1 MPDQRE
7 PKQAGLGRQF
17 GQPGVIGQSGGLK
30 PKVGEPGTGPVQEG
44 VDSKFLEKPPQLAG
58 GRRPL
63 DQVDEMHLDPPLSK
77 ETEGLPAVR
86 TFPGSEHLDFHY
98 PSFPVRNESNCTR
111 QVLRVCKYPMSLHLL
126 PGRKP
131 GDNMFRTS
139 VLAALLAVG
148 GTVPLFG
155 QGWVDIER
163 RPGVVAPFSSIV
175 RTSSQVRVTVE
186 GRVARVEVEEQFRN
200 TGGGVAEGTYLYPM
214 PGEAVF
220 TDFSLW
226 MGEQEVRG
234 EMMQAEQARGIYEEI
249 VRRLRDPA
257 LLTLEGH
264 GLIRA
269 RVFPIAAGDT
279 RKIVLRY
286 TQMLDRSGDALRL
299 RYAIG
304 NRSQRE
310 TGRGDVRVQPGDVF
324 SFRVT
329 LPDASTMGTP
339 YSPTHQITT
348 RETGGHL
355 VVTLDPDASGDV
367 DLFIPLRRG
376 LVGTSLVTHAPGGE
390 DGFFMLL
397 LSPPTSEEGNTV
409 PRDLSLVVD
418 VSGSMSGEK
427 IEQARAAILQ
437 ALESLNSAD
446 RFRLIAFSSTVRN
459 FRQGFVPATPANIAA
474 ARRFAENLNANG
486 GTNIEGAL
494 NAVLDQAPAEERL
507 PIIIFMT
514 DGIPSIG
521 EQAPDKL
528 AEAAAA
534 HVGRN
539 RIFTFGVGHDVNTYL
554 LDRLSREGRGSA
566 EYVAPDADVEVAV
579 GSLVSKIQHP
589 ALVNLRI
596 VESPVRLVQSYPG
609 ELPDLFFGEEL
620 VVFGRYRGE
629 GKGTVIIE
637 GERNGRRER
646 FTARAEFP
654 ETEDANDFIPKL
666 WASRRIGELTR
677 QIRIEGASQDL
688 VSQVRDLGLRYG
700 ILTEYTSYLVQEPGM
715 AQNSSLPRDRAQQ
728 FNGQGAP
735 PAASPEM
742 QTGTRAFESADASS
756 KMAAAGTL
764 ADAERVA
771 ERRMD
776 ELSRGSG
783 AEPTRRAGGKVFRQD
798 GAHWKDVLVSD
809 SMPVTEVVAYSD
821 AYFALVRALPEIS
834 QYLAVGD
841 DLTIAGKRASI
852 HIGSTGTRTWSQG
865 QLERLL
871 RAYRGQ

>member
-1 MPDQRE
+1 
-7 PKQAGLGRQF
+7 
-17 GQPGVIGQSGGLK
+17 
-30 PKVGEPGTGPVQEG
+30 
-44 VDSKFLEKPPQLAG
+44 
-58 GRRPL
+58 
-63 DQVDEMHLDPPLSK
+63 
-77 ETEGLPAVR
+77 
-86 TFPGSEHLDFHY
+86 
-98 PSFPVRNESNCTR
+98 
-111 QVLRVCKYPMSLHLL
+111 
-126 PGRKP
+126 
-131 GDNMFRTS
+131 
-139 VLAALLAVG
+139 
-148 GTVPLFG
+148 
-155 QGWVDIER
+155 
-163 RPGVVAPFSSIV
+163 
-175 RTSSQVRVTVE
+175 
-186 GRVARVEVEEQFRN
+186 N

-226 MGEQEVRG
+226 IGEQEVRG

-249 VRRLRDPA
+249 VRKLRDPA

-269 RVFPIAAGDT
+269 RVFPIPPGES
-279 RKIVLRY
+279 RKVVLRY
-286 TQMLDRSGDALRL
+286 SQMLDRSGDALRL

-304 NRSQRE
+304 SRSQRE
-310 TGRGDVRVQPGDVF
+310 TGHGDVRVQPGDGF
-324 SFRVT
+324 SFHVT
-329 LPDASTMGTP
+329 LPNASTMGTP

-348 RETGGHL
+348 RQNGERL
-355 VVTLDPDASGDV
+355 IVTLAPDAAGDV
-367 DLFIPLRRG
+367 ELFIPLRRG

-397 LSPPTSEEGNTV
+397 LSPPTTEEGNTV

-437 ALESLNSAD
+437 ALESLNPAD
-446 RFRLIAFSSTVRN
+446 RFRLVAFSSAVRN
-459 FRQGFVPATPANIAA
+459 FRQGFVSATPENIAA

-507 PIIIFMT
+507 PIIIFLT

-534 HVGRN
+534 HIGRN

-566 EYVAPDADVEVAV
+566 AYVAPDADVEVAV

-589 ALVNLRI
+589 ALVNLHI
-596 VESPVRLVQSYPG
+596 VASPVRLVQSYPAD
-609 ELPDLFFGEEL
+609 LPDLFFGEEL

-629 GKGTVIIE
+629 GNGTVVIE

-646 FTARAEFP
+646 FTAQGHFP
-654 ETEDANDFIPKL
+654 TTEDGNDFIPKL

-677 QIRIEGASQDL
+677 QIRIEGSSQDL
-688 VSQVRDLGLRYG
+688 VNQVRELGLRYG

-715 AQNSSLPRDRAQQ
+715 AQNVALPRDQAGQRG
-728 FNGQGAP
+728 NGQGAP
-735 PAASPEM
+735 PASRPEL
-742 QTGTRAFESADASS
+742 QTGARAFESADASS
-756 KMAAAGTL
+756 KMAAAGSL
-764 ADAERVA
+764 AEAERVA
-771 ERRMD
+771 DHRMD
-776 ELSRGSG
+776 ELRRRDGS
-783 AEPTRRAGGKVFRQD
+783 APTRRAGGKVFRQD
-798 GAHWKDVLVSD
+798 GTRWIDVLVSD
-809 SMPVTEVVAYSD
+809 SVPVSEVVAYSD
-821 AYFALVRALPEIS
+821 AYFALVRALPELS
-834 QYLAVGD
+834 QYLAAGD
-841 DLTIAGKRASI
+841 DLTIAGKRATI
-852 HIGSTGTRTWSQG
+852 RIGATGTRTWTAG

-871 RAYRGQ
+871 RAYKG